1 MKLYYII
8 LKSMLLEVFCPEY
21 NLIINWME
29 DRNYNGNLYALALDV
44 SYGNINLGIQPI
56 SKHMLIDL
64 MLAEDDED
72 ILYNLIDNEEVF
84 NQCRLRAKEFYLSK
98 MENQF
103 N

>member
-1 MKLYYII
+1 
-8 LKSMLLEVFCPEY
+8 MLLEVFCPEY

-29 DRNYNGNLYALALDV
+29 DRNYKGNLYTLALDV
-44 SYGNINLGIQPI
+44 SCGNINLGIQPL
-56 SKHMLIDL
+56 SKHILIDI

-84 NQCRLRAKEFYLSK
+84 NQCLLRAKEFYISK
-98 MENQF
+98 VENQF

>member
-1 MKLYYII
+1 
-8 LKSMLLEVFCPEY
+8 MLLETFCPEY

-29 DRNYNGNLYALALDV
+29 DRNYEGNLHALALDV

-56 SKHMLIDL
+56 NKHILIDI
-64 MLAEDDED
+64 MLAEDDEG
-72 ILYNLIDNEEVF
+72 ILSNLIDNKEVF
-84 NQCRLRAKEFYLSK
+84 NQCMLRAKEFYLSR